1 MRNNK
6 ILFMIF
12 VFFILITATGCD
24 SDSKGN
30 TLNAFSER
38 MNVLNEEY
46 KMSPT
51 GYIYD
56 SDKKTISKF
65 YTTDKREI
73 LVQFSMNDNSEL
85 TSMNIVF
92 DNLTEDNQEER
103 EFIYHCIVAYI
114 NNDSTTE
121 ELLSGIDFY
130 NTLYTPSYE
139 TRNKKVGDVE
149 ILMDVTEGYTV
160 ISVVRNI
167 P

>member
-1 MRNNK
+1 MRKSK
-6 ILFMIF
+6 ILFMVI
-12 VFFILITATGCD
+12 ILFTLVSAVGCD

-30 TLNAFSER
+30 TLAAFSER
-38 MNVLNEEY
+38 MNALNEEY
-46 KMSPT
+46 KMTPT

-103 EFIYHCIVAYI
+103 NFIYHCIVAYI

-130 NTLYTPSYE
+130 KTLYIPSYE
-139 TRNKKVGDVE
+139 TRNKKVGDAT
-149 ILMDVTEGYTV
+149 ILMDVTDGYTV
-160 ISVVRNI
+160 ITVEQNI